1 MKKEGVIFFNEN
13 LKRYDIG
20 FTTEDNEEN
29 YGGLHAGEI
38 FKWWNSES
46 WKWES
51 VRIEYNSDND
61 TWYLI
66 GENNV
71 KYPVWENML
80 VRI

>member
-1 MKKEGVIFFNEN
+1 MKKEEVIFFNEN

-20 FTTEDNEEN
+20 FLKEIDGEN
-29 YGGLHAGEI
+29 YGGLHAGDKFEWSNI
-38 FKWWNSES
+38 ESFKWEA
-46 WKWES
+46 
-51 VRIEYNSDND
+51 VRIEYNLDND

-80 VRI
+80 VSI